1 MVDPSGTHDTSRP
14 TATMDTTSS
23 SDALRAPPP
32 DPVAAAPAAPA
43 HHRSAAAVRRA
54 RLRRWTPYLFVAPFF
69 VLFAV
74 FGLFP
79 LLFSIWLS
87 LHQWDAAAGLSAM
100 HWVGLENYK
109 YAITDPWFTK
119 SLLNTLWFAIASG
132 VPQHLVALPLA
143 FYIHTTLKRSRNAVV
158 GAYFV
163 PYVTSSVAI
172 ALIFTTLFSKDFG
185 IVNALLPGEPIDWL
199 GDAAWARVTIAF
211 VVFWRYLGW
220 NVVLYLSALQVIS
233 NDLYE
238 AATLDGASR
247 WQQFRH
253 VALPLLRPMMYFAI
267 TLTLIG
273 NLQLFEEPFILI
285 APESG
290 VVPHVMTTAMFM
302 YRMAF
307 SDGDFGT
314 ASAVSWLLFFVIA
327 ALTWANSRLFG
338 REGASDVAR

>member
-1 MVDPSGTHDTSRP
+1 MIRDFEATVMAPATSLPAPR
-14 TATMDTTSS
+14 
-23 SDALRAPPP
+23 RAP
-32 DPVAAAPAAPA
+32 
-43 HHRSAAAVRRA
+43 RRLA
-54 RLRRWTPYLFVAPFF
+54 RRLAPYLFIAPFF

-87 LHQWDAAAGLSAM
+87 LNQWDAAQGLGAM
-100 HWVGLENYK
+100 HFVGLENYRV
-109 YAITDPWFTK
+109 ALTDPWFQD
-119 SLLNTLWFAIASG
+119 SLANTFRYAVFSG

-143 FYIHTTLKRSRNAVV
+143 FYIHRSLKRSRNFVV

-185 IVNALLPGEPIDWL
+185 VVNELLPGPPIDWI
-199 GDAAWARVTIAF
+199 GDWHWSRVTIAF

-220 NVVLYLSALQVIS
+220 NVVLYLSALQVIPH
-233 NDLYE
+233 DLYE
-238 AATLDGASR
+238 AAALDGASR

-285 APESG
+285 PPESG
-290 VVPHVMTTAMFM
+290 SMPHVMTTAVFM

-307 SDGDFGT
+307 GDGDFGT
-314 ASAVSWLLFFVIA
+314 ASAVSWLLFLVIV
-327 ALTWANSRLFG
+327 ALGWGNARLFG
-338 REGASDVAR
+338 KEAHADGAH

>member
-1 MVDPSGTHDTSRP
+1 MISPESTFAHTS
-14 TATMDTTSS
+14 
-23 SDALRAPPP
+23 
-32 DPVAAAPAAPA
+32 APARERA
-43 HHRSAAAVRRA
+43 SASRA
-54 RLRRWTPYLFVAPFF
+54 RWRKRARKLAPYAFISPFF

-87 LHQWDAAAGLSAM
+87 LHQWDAASGLAAM
-100 HWVGLENYK
+100 HWVGLENYR
-109 YAITDPWFTK
+109 YAITDPWFAK
-119 SLLNTLWFAIASG
+119 SLLNTLWFAVASG

-143 FYIHTTLKRSRNAVV
+143 FFIHMSLKRSRNFVV

-185 IVNALLPGEPIDWL
+185 VINAIIPGPPIDWL
-199 GDAAWARVTIAF
+199 GDSFWARPAIAF

-233 NDLYE
+233 GDLYE

-247 WQQFRH
+247 WQQFRYI
-253 VALPLLRPMMYFAI
+253 ALPLLKPMMFFAI

-285 APESG
+285 PPDSG
-290 VVPHVMTTAMFM
+290 VATDVMTTAMFM

-314 ASAVSWLLFFVIA
+314 ASAVSWLLFFLIA
-327 ALTWANSRLFG
+327 ALTYGNGKLFG
-338 REGASDVAR
+338 KEGASDVER

>member
-1 MVDPSGTHDTSRP
+1 MN
-14 TATMDTTSS
+14 TMLSS
-23 SDALRAPPP
+23 ESAIA
-32 DPVAAAPAAPA
+32 ASEAAPARASV
-43 HHRSAAAVRRA
+43 RAAARRK
-54 RLRRWTPYLFVAPFF
+54 RLRKLAPYAFISPFF

-87 LHQWDAAAGLSAM
+87 LHQWDAASGLAAM

-109 YAITDPWFTK
+109 YAITDPWFAK
-119 SLLNTLWFAIASG
+119 SLLNTLWFAVASG

-143 FYIHTTLKRSRNAVV
+143 FFIHMSLKRSRNVVV

-185 IVNALLPGEPIDWL
+185 VINAIIPGPPIDWL
-199 GDAAWARVTIAF
+199 GDSFWARPAIAF

-233 NDLYE
+233 GDLYE

-247 WQQFRH
+247 WQQFRF
-253 VALPLLRPMMYFAI
+253 VALPLLKPMMFFAI

-285 APESG
+285 PPDSG
-290 VVPHVMTTAMFM
+290 VATDVMTTAMFM

-327 ALTWANSRLFG
+327 ALTYGNGRLFG
-338 REGASDVAR
+338 KEGASDVDR

>member
-1 MVDPSGTHDTSRP
+1 MAMHTMTSPDT
-14 TATMDTTSS
+14 
-23 SDALRAPPP
+23 
-32 DPVAAAPAAPA
+32 APAAPA
-43 HHRSAAAVRRA
+43 PAAPPIPRSRAAVRRA
-54 RLRRWTPYLFVAPFF
+54 RLRRLAPYAFIAPFF
-69 VLFAV
+69 VLFGV

-87 LHQWDAAAGLSAM
+87 LHQWDAASGLAAM

-109 YAITDPWFTK
+109 VAITDPWFAK
-119 SLLNTLWFAIASG
+119 SLLNTLWFAAASG

-143 FYIHTTLKRSRNAVV
+143 FFIHTTLKRSRNVVV

-185 IVNALLPGEPIDWL
+185 VVNALLPGPPIDWL
-199 GDAAWARVTIAF
+199 GDAFWAHVTIAF

-220 NVVLYLSALQVIS
+220 NVVLYLSALQVIPG
-233 NDLYE
+233 DLYE

-247 WQQFRH
+247 WQQFRLI
-253 VALPLLRPMMYFAI
+253 ALPLLKPMMFFAI

-285 APESG
+285 PADSG
-290 VVPHVMTTAMFM
+290 VATDVMTTAMFM

-314 ASAVSWLLFFVIA
+314 ASAVSWLLFFLIA
-327 ALTWANSRLFG
+327 ALTWGNSRLFG

>member
-1 MVDPSGTHDTSRP
+1 MHSMINPDSTL
-14 TATMDTTSS
+14 A
-23 SDALRAPPP
+23 RA
-32 DPVAAAPAAPA
+32 DAAAHA
-43 HHRSAAAVRRA
+43 SASRVRWRK
-54 RLRRWTPYLFVAPFF
+54 RLRKLAPYAFISPFF
-69 VLFAV
+69 LLFAV

-87 LHQWDAAAGLSAM
+87 LHQWDAASGLAAM

-109 YAITDPWFTK
+109 YAITDPWFAK
-119 SLLNTLWFAIASG
+119 SLLNTLWFAVASG

-143 FYIHTTLKRSRNAVV
+143 FFIHMSLKRSRNFVV

-185 IVNALLPGEPIDWL
+185 VINAIIPGPPIDWL
-199 GDAAWARVTIAF
+199 GDSFWARPAIAF

-233 NDLYE
+233 GDLYE

-247 WQQFRH
+247 WQQFRY
-253 VALPLLRPMMYFAI
+253 VALPLLKPMMFFAI

-285 APESG
+285 PPDSG
-290 VVPHVMTTAMFM
+290 VATDVMTTAMFM

-314 ASAVSWLLFFVIA
+314 ASAVSWVLFFLIA
-327 ALTWANSRLFG
+327 ALTYGNGKLFG
-338 REGASDVAR
+338 KEGASDVAR